1 MNGLTVGYLAE
12 RNARKYP
19 EREAAIHRT
28 ETGRVT
34 EYTFGEFDD
43 RTNRIANGLRE
54 RGVDEGT
61 PSRCI

>member
-1 MNGLTVGYLAE
+1 MGLRSAIWPNETRGST
-12 RNARKYP
+12 P
-19 EREAAIHRT
+19 SEAAIHRT